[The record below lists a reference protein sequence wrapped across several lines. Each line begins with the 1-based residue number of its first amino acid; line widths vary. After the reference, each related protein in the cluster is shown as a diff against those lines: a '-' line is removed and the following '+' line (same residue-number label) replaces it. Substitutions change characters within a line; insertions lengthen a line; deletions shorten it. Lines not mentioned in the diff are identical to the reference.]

1 MKKFFSFFVISIMLG
16 CSFLTLTANATFL
29 PGYTRDSLTGLTYD
43 SLTTGTIVNAVQSGT
58 ADDGNIYI
66 NLPFTFNYNGVNY
79 SRVTAC
85 TNGWVGMDSNT
96 STSFSAGNLF
106 TSTAP
111 NNIAGGFFRD
121 ANLNTAFGGIFKHG
135 QIIVGSDTIYAIE
148 YRNFS
153 AASGGGTSGTAQ
165 VNFQVWLYKTSNK
178 IVFKYGALLG
188 TVGAVASLGIED
200 DETGTAPHFY
210 NALTNNTTSTTTTT
224 VWPGNGNGYRY
235 TPIPV
240 VPNDVGATAN
250 IAPTG
255 TYGIGSPTIAPKA
268 TFRNFGTNNQ
278 LTPFNV
284 TYKITGAKN
293 WTSTKTDTITAGL
306 TNNVTF
312 DSTFVPDSTGVCNV
326 TIYTSLASD
335 VNHANDTLKTSFTI
349 QGHDVGTTVIL
360 NPVPG
365 ISGGSVFPAATIKN
379 FSLFNETTP
388 FNVTCTVSPG
398 GYSNTIAVDT
408 LLANASKNVTF
419 SSSVSLTAG
428 VTYTVTVYTSLAGDV
443 NRTNDTQRVTVTP
456 IFPNYGNQNGYFFA
470 NSLAIDQPSY
480 PTYCWKDTTGSA
492 NVLLNG
498 VTQPGNTLVGTLDDG
513 YFILSLKSILSSMG
527 QDTTNKHL
535 KYNGVCYDSIFPG
548 SNGIIGFTQQYGTT
562 SLTSFNIDGDL
573 VADNALLPL
582 WHDFNLGTL
591 TFNLQNRISY
601 KVSRNQLIITY
612 DKVAC
617 FAPTTDWASFQVV
630 IDIVTGCAAPN
641 SNFRY
646 TYADTTTGQT
656 SGLFVS
662 DYIAQYPAVTGTLTT
677 FRNYVVGYSYT
688 SAPNV
693 FGGFVSS
700 ANPFPATPQTQL
712 NYKRP
717 IYDLTSY
724 RGLAVEFGP
733 NINSLSEQNCL
744 NSMLTVK
751 VAFQGFQNAPI
762 ASQRRVRDT
771 VEILI
776 REGSAAPYAI
786 LARYKVLLDSG
797 FSGYAFGYKN
807 LPDAILKQ
815 IPHYIEIRQRNTV
828 PVWSNLINPVSDTTV
843 YDFTTGVNKT
853 YGNNS
858 ILTNGVASMYSGDV
872 AAPVI
877 EVQDG
882 CVTLTDVLKISNDAS
897 VFTSGSYVLTDINY
911 DGITDLT
918 DVVISYNNNTNFVC
932 KVQPPGA
939 LDLTDYP
946 VINLTNV
953 NNSNTP
959 VIYLPD
965 PNFKD
970 KSEFNNEINTKIK
983 EEKK

>member
-1 MKKFFSFFVISIMLG
+1 MKIFFSFLIISALFSGSIV
-16 CSFLTLTANATFL
+16 TQTANATFL

-66 NLPFTFNYNGVNY
+66 NLPFSFNYNGVNY
-79 SRVTAC
+79 SRVTVC
-85 TNGWVGMDSNT
+85 TNGWVAMDSIT
-96 STSFSAGNLF
+96 STSFTAANLF

-111 NNIAGGFFRD
+111 NNIAAGFFRD
-121 ANLNTAFGGIFKHG
+121 ANLNVTFGGIFKHG
-135 QIIVGSDTIYAIE
+135 QIIIGSDTIYAIE

-153 AASGGGTSGTAQ
+153 AAASGGTSGTAQ
-165 VNFQVWLYKTSNK
+165 VNFQIWLYKTSNK
-178 IVFKYGALLG
+178 IVFRYGTLLG
-188 TVGAVASLGIED
+188 SVASAASLGIED
-200 DETGTAPHFY
+200 DETGAAPHFY

-224 VWPGNGNGYRY
+224 VWPANGNGYRY

-250 IAPTG
+250 LAPTG

-306 TNNVTF
+306 SNNVTF
-312 DSTFVPDSTGVCNV
+312 DSTFVPDSAGVCNV

-349 QGHDVGTTVIL
+349 QGHDVGTTAIL
-360 NPVPG
+360 NPAPG

-388 FNVTCTVSPG
+388 FNVTCTITPG

-419 SSSVSLTAG
+419 SSSVSLTSG

-470 NSLAIDQPSY
+470 NSIATDQTSY
-480 PTYCWKDTTGSA
+480 PDYCWKDTAGSA
-492 NVLLNG
+492 NVVLNG
-498 VTQPGNTLVGTLDDG
+498 VTQPGNTIVGTLDDG
-513 YFILSLKSILSSMG
+513 YFILSLKNILTAMG
-527 QDTTNKHL
+527 QDTTDKHL

-548 SNGIIGFTQQYGTT
+548 SNGIIGFTQQYGATSITT
-562 SLTSFNIDGDL
+562 FNVDGAL

-591 TFNLQNRISY
+591 TFNLQNRLSY
-601 KVSRNQLIITY
+601 KVSNNKLIITY

-617 FAPTTDWASFQVV
+617 FAPTTDWVSFQVV

-656 SGLFVS
+656 SGQFVT
-662 DYIAQYPAVTGTLTT
+662 DYIAQYPALTGTLTT
-677 FRNYVVGYSYT
+677 FRNYVVGYSF
-688 SAPNV
+688 SADPNV
-693 FGGFVSS
+693 YGGFVSS
-700 ANPFPATPQTQL
+700 ANPFPASPQTQI

-717 IYDLTSY
+717 IYNLATN

-733 NINSLSEQNCL
+733 KINSLSELNC
-744 NSMLTVK
+744 NSMLSLRI
-751 VAFQGFQNAPI
+751 AIQGFQSSLNPAE
-762 ASQRRVRDT
+762 RRVRDT
-771 VEILI
+771 VEIYI
-776 REGSAAPYAI
+776 RAGSGAPYSI
-786 LARYKVLLDSG
+786 LASYKVLLDSG
-797 FSGYAFGYKN
+797 YSGYAFGYKN
-807 LPDAILKQ
+807 LPDALLKSAPQ
-815 IPHYIEIRQRNTV
+815 YIEVRQRNTV
-828 PVWSNLINPVSDTTV
+828 PVWSNLINPVSDTIV

-882 CVTLTDVLKISNDAS
+882 CITLTDVLKISNDATT
-897 VFTSGSYVLTDINY
+897 FTSGSYVLTDINY
-911 DGITDLT
+911 DGSTTLA
-918 DVVISYNNNTNFVC
+918 DVLIAYNNNTNFVC

-939 LDLTDYP
+939 LAPNDHP
-946 VINLTNV
+946 VINVLNI
-953 NNSNTP
+953 NNSNAP
-959 VIYLPD
+959 VIYITD
-965 PNFKD
+965 PNFID
-970 KSEFNNEINTKIK
+970 KSEINNSVKSETK
-983 EEKK
+983 EVKK